1 MRTIHVVA
9 AIIRDD
15 AGRYLATQR
24 GYGEWKDWWEFPG
37 GKVEEG
43 EEEAAA
49 LKREIREEL
58 AAEISVDEKLCTV
71 EHNYPQ
77 FHLSMACYLCRLQS
91 AVPTLLE
98 HEDARWLSAQELGS
112 VRWLPADQQ
121 IIPLIA

>member
-1 MRTIHVVA
+1 M
-9 AIIRDD
+9 
-15 AGRYLATQR
+15 
-24 GYGEWKDWWEFPG
+24 
-37 GKVEEG
+37 EEG

-58 AAEISVDEKLCTV
+58 AAEITVGEKLCTV
-71 EHNYPQ
+71 EYDYPQ
-77 FHLSMACYLCRLQS
+77 FHLSMACYLCQLQS

-98 HEDARWLSAQELGS
+98 HEDARWLSPQDLSS